1 MFNEFVAHGTGTQLG
16 DSIELLALADVYSDI
31 KQPLPIWSCK
41 AVVGHTEECAGL
53 AGAWATMI
61 ST

>member
-31 KQPLPIWSCK
+31 KQPLPIGSCK
-41 AVVGHTEECAGL
+41 AVIGHTEECAGL
-53 AGAWATMI
+53 AGA
-61 ST
+61 